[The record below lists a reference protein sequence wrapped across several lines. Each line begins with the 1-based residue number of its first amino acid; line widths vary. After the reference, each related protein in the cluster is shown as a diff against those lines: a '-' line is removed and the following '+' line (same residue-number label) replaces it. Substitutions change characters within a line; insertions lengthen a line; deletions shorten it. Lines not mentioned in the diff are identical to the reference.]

1 MSIDASC
8 RRLTYRPWFK
18 RRFVIGGPWL
28 YQARELEFAA
38 HLDSGRSTILTWPIH
53 FTRREAAH
61 DQFHNTPDLQPVS
74 GNPGLRRHSLTW
86 YCGIDAVR
94 NRHMLCCAVH
104 APSRLSARG
113 RWNPLVGMMDLVM
126 ALGMIVDCSVKIAD
140 YRATQY

>member
-18 RRFVIGGPWL
+18 RHFVIGGPWL

-53 FTRREAAH
+53 FTRREVAH
-61 DQFHNTPDLQPVS
+61 DQFHNTPDLQPTS

-94 NRHMLCCAVH
+94 NRHINFDALLRSSCSQPAKR
-104 APSRLSARG
+104 SRALEPLGWYDGFGYGAWNDRG
-113 RWNPLVGMMDLVM
+113 LQR
-126 ALGMIVDCSVKIAD
+126 
-140 YRATQY
+140 